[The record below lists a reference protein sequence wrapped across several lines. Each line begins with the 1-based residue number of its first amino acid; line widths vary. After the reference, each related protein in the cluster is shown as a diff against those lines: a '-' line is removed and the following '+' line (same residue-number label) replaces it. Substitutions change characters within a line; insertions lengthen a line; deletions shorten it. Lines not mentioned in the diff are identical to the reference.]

1 MQLALHVFPSC
12 PQAAATGRAVMATP
26 LLLLVLT
33 TTANADPLFQAPFM
47 SFDTGPFAQ
56 SVAAADL
63 NGDGHPDLVTS
74 NRERLVAPGLYD
86 PCFSTVSVLLGK
98 GDGTFQPKIDYETGV
113 RSVSVAIGDL
123 NSDGY
128 LDLVVANQGPQSDE
142 DCGEPSVSVLLGNA
156 NDTFQAQM
164 QFPVRAT
171 PTGLSVVGLVAVSDL
186 NGDGRLDLAMAGSGG
201 CGIWLGNGDGT
212 FGAQIDL
219 SSANAG
225 GLAIADFNADGRMD
239 LAVSN
244 HWAHSASVLLG
255 NGDGTFQA
263 KTDYAVGAFSRWV
276 VSGDLDADGRPDL
289 VVGCDYP
296 DTLTVLL
303 GNGDGSFRTKTNL
316 GIPAPAVL
324 AIADVNM
331 NGRLDLV
338 GMGGIA
344 TSNAFVMR
352 ILPGQ
357 GDGTFGV
364 ETDFFTGGQFPAG
377 LAISDFNAD
386 GKPDLGVVNST
397 FGVSVHLGNGDL
409 TFGAKPDTVGTGERP
424 FAIAT
429 ANLNA
434 DQHQDLAV
442 ANAGSNAVSIL
453 LGNGDGSFQA
463 KMDYGV
469 GDSPHS
475 LAIGDLNAD
484 SRPDLVV
491 ANWNNQKLSVLLGN
505 GDGTFRAG
513 KDVGPVYSPASV
525 AMGDL
530 NADGRLDLA
539 VAAEHLRGGVSVLLG
554 NGDGTFGLKTDYYTA
569 DNTGMS
575 VAIADLNDDGRLDLV
590 VVAGDFRAT
599 VSVLFGNGDGTF
611 TIMGDLDADPYARSV
626 AIADFNVDGR
636 PDIVVGSASGVASV
650 WLGSS
655 NSWFGPRND
664 YSAGSSSVVI
674 MDLDADGRLD
684 LATAD
689 GIVSVLLGKGDGTFR
704 ASEKFGSGPFHG
716 FVSAADLNAD
726 GRPDL
731 AVTNAWSSTI
741 SIFLNHSAPPFPF
754 FLAFDLSP
762 GTLNLSSRGHW
773 VSGYLEPT
781 SPHSPGD
788 IDVASVRLNKSVPVD
803 PGAPASIGDHDG
815 NGIPDL
821 MVKFDRV
828 ALELTLSEGDDV
840 PIQLTG
846 LLAGQ
851 AFSGTAHIRVRRGV
865 VSLPALGSRML
876 VGAASR
882 VQWVIPAGAAIETVT
897 LLQSLDGGST
907 WSRIAGGVPNSG
919 SYPWTVPDAVTDHA
933 VVAVLAES
941 ASGATDGVLGV
952 SDRFSIEAA
961 VGVDPIDP
969 APLAL
974 AIRASVAGGRLRIQ
988 IALPDASPARLEL
1001 ADVSG
1006 RMLRT
1011 IQVGDLGAGIHSL
1024 DLDSSEALR
1033 SGIYFL
1039 RLTQGRSQ
1047 TRARA
1052 AVLN

>member
-1 MQLALHVFPSC
+1 MQPALQVLPSC
-12 PQAAATGRAVMATP
+12 SNAAATCRAVLATP
-26 LLLLVLT
+26 LLLLLLA
-33 TTANADPLFQAPFM
+33 TTAKAEPLFQAPFM

-56 SVAAADL
+56 SVAVADL
-63 NGDGHPDLVTS
+63 NGDGHLDLVTS

-86 PCFSTVSVLLGK
+86 PCFSTASVLLGK
-98 GDGTFQPKIDYETGV
+98 GDGTFDPKIDYETGV
-113 RSVSVAIGDL
+113 RSVAVAIGDV

-128 LDLVVANQGPQSDE
+128 LDLVVANQGPQPDE
-142 DCGEPSVSVLLGNA
+142 DCGEPSVSVLLGKA
-156 NDTFQAQM
+156 NGAFQAQM
-164 QFPVRAT
+164 QFPVHAT

-186 NGDGRLDLAMAGSGG
+186 NGDSRLDLAMAGSGG

-212 FGAQIDL
+212 FGAQADL

-244 HWAHSASVLLG
+244 HRAHSASVLLG
-255 NGDGTFQA
+255 NGNGTFQA
-263 KTDYAVGAFSRWV
+263 KTDYAVGTFPRWV
-276 VSGDLDADGRPDL
+276 VSGDLDADGRTDL

-303 GNGDGSFRTKTNL
+303 GKGDGSFRTKTNL

-324 AIADVNM
+324 SMADVNM
-331 NGRLDLV
+331 DGRVDLV

-344 TSNAFVMR
+344 TSNAFLMR
-352 ILPGQ
+352 ILPGH
-357 GDGTFGV
+357 GDGTFGAG
-364 ETDFFTGGQFPAG
+364 TNFFTGGQFPAG
-377 LAISDFNAD
+377 LAIADFDAD

-397 FGVSVHLGNGDL
+397 FGVSVHLGHGDL
-409 TFGAKPDTVGTGERP
+409 TFGAKPDTVGAGERP
-424 FAIAT
+424 FAIAA

-442 ANAGSNAVSIL
+442 ANAGSNSVSVL
-453 LGNGDGSFQA
+453 LGKGDGSFQA
-463 KMDYGV
+463 KTDYPV
-469 GDSPHS
+469 GNSPRS
-475 LAIGDLNAD
+475 VAIEDLNGDGRA
-484 SRPDLVV
+484 DLVV
-491 ANWNNQKLSVLLGN
+491 ANWNQQKLSVLLGN

-525 AMGDL
+525 AIADL

-554 NGDGTFGLKTDYYTA
+554 NGDGSFGPKTDYYTA
-569 DNTGMS
+569 PNTGMS
-575 VAIADLNDDGRLDLV
+575 VAIADLNGDGRLDLV
-590 VVAGDFRAT
+590 VVAGDSGAM

-611 TIMGDLDADPYARSV
+611 TIVGDLEADPYARSV
-626 AIADFNVDGR
+626 AIADFNADGR
-636 PDIVVGSASGVASV
+636 PDVVVGSASGIASV
-650 WLGSS
+650 WLGNSS
-655 NSWFGPRND
+655 SWFGPRND

-674 MDLDADGRLD
+674 ADLDADGRLD

-689 GIVSVLLGKGDGTFR
+689 GIVSVLLGNGDGTFR
-704 ASEKFGSGPFHG
+704 TGEKFGSGPFHG

-731 AVTNAWSSTI
+731 AVTDAWSSTI
-741 SIFLNHSAPPFPF
+741 SIFMNHSAPPSPLL
-754 FLAFDLSP
+754 LAFDLSP
-762 GTLNLSSRGHW
+762 GTLNLPSRGRW
-773 VSGYLEPT
+773 VTGYLELT
-781 SPHSPGD
+781 SLQSPGD
-788 IDVASVRLNKSVPVD
+788 IDIASVRLNKAVPVD
-803 PGAPASIGDHDG
+803 PGAPTAIGDHNR

-828 ALELTLSEGDDV
+828 ALELTLSEGDEI
-840 PIQLTG
+840 PIQITG

-851 AFSGTAHIRVRRGV
+851 AFSGTTHIRVRRGT
-865 VSLPALGSRML
+865 VSFPALGSRML
-876 VGAASR
+876 AGSPSR
-882 VQWVIPAGAAIETVT
+882 VQWVSPAGAAIETVT
-897 LLQSLDGGST
+897 LLQSIDGGST

-919 SYPWTVPDAVTDHA
+919 NCAWTVPDNVTDDA
-933 VVAVLAES
+933 VVAVVAES

-952 SDRFSIEAA
+952 SDRFSIGAA
-961 VGVDPIDP
+961 VGADPVDP

-974 AIRASVAGGRLRIQ
+974 AMRASVAGGRLRIQ

-1006 RMLRT
+1006 RMLRM
-1011 IQVGDLGAGIHSL
+1011 IQVGDLGVGIHSL
-1024 DLDSSEALR
+1024 DLNSGEGLR

-1039 RLTQGRSQ
+1039 RLTQGRHQ
-1047 TRARA
+1047 IRARA